1 MVIICSRR
9 GWFLCRTL
17 SSKKLKA
24 HIGKSEMRRGRV
36 KVYISVGFLHI
47 SEINKILGKVGITNM
62 AYLTTTGSGQ
72 PVLILKE
79 GTTRSRGKEAQR
91 NNIMAARVIGEVL
104 KTTLGP
110 RGMDKM
116 LIDSL
121 GDITITNDGAAILK
135 EIDVEHPA
143 AKMMVEIA
151 KTQDDMVGD
160 GTTSAVVLAS
170 ELLKRAEELLEQNIH
185 PTILVSGFRK
195 ASQKAIE
202 VINKTAVPLDI
213 NDRKTL
219 LKVALTS
226 MSSKAIGGAKD
237 HLAEIS
243 IDAVKQIAEQRGE
256 KTIADIDNIQ
266 LIKKTGKS
274 LLETELIQGIIIDK
288 EVVNPG
294 MLKMK
299 ENAKIALIDS
309 ALEIEKTEISAEIRI
324 KDPTQMKAFLD
335 QENDMMQDM
344 VVKIKASGANVIFC
358 QKGIDDMVQHFLAKE
373 GIIAARRV
381 KESDMEKLAR
391 ATGGRIIS
399 DLDDLK
405 KADLGSAGL
414 VEERKIGDDKMIF
427 VEKCKDPHS
436 VAILIRAGLER
447 MVDEA
452 ERAMTDSLSVVSDV
466 IENSQIV
473 PGGGAIEIEIA
484 KELRKYATKVGGR
497 EQLAVEAFADAVEV
511 IPRTLAENAGLEPI
525 DILVELRS
533 THDKADG
540 KFTGINVFTGKLQDS
555 VANGVIEPI
564 VVKEQ
569 AIKSAAESAAM
580 ILRIDD
586 VITAKAPKAPAGGPG
601 GMPGGMGEE

>member
-1 MVIICSRR
+1 
-9 GWFLCRTL
+9 
-17 SSKKLKA
+17 
-24 HIGKSEMRRGRV
+24 
-36 KVYISVGFLHI
+36 
-47 SEINKILGKVGITNM
+47 M

-170 ELLKRAEELLEQNIH
+170 ELLKKAEELLDQNIH

-195 ASQKAIE
+195 ASVKAIE
-202 VINKTAVPLDI
+202 VINKAAVPLDI

-226 MSSKAIGGAKD
+226 MSSKAVGSARD

-243 IDAVKQIAEQRGE
+243 IDAVKQIAEQRGD

-274 LLETELIQGIIIDK
+274 LLETQLIRGIIIDK
-288 EVVNPG
+288 EVVNPN
-294 MLKMK
+294 MPKKK
-299 ENAKIALIDS
+299 ENAKIALLDS

-324 KDPTQMKAFLD
+324 KDPSQMKAFLD
-335 QENDMMQDM
+335 QETDMMQDM
-344 VVKIKASGANVIFC
+344 VTKIKASGADVIFC

-391 ATGGRIIS
+391 ATGARISS

-405 KADLGSAGL
+405 KSDLGSAGH

-452 ERAMTDSLSVVSDV
+452 ERAMTDSLSVISDV
-466 IENSQIV
+466 IENNKIV
-473 PGGGAIEIEIA
+473 AGGGAIEIEIS
-484 KELRKYATKVGGR
+484 KELRKYATTVGGR

-511 IPRTLAENAGLEPI
+511 IPRTLAENGGLEPI
-525 DILVELRS
+525 DILVELRQV
-533 THDKADG
+533 HDKATG
-540 KFTGINVFTGKLQDS
+540 KNMGINVFTGKLQDS
-555 VANGVIEPI
+555 IATGVIEPI
-564 VVKEQ
+564 MVKEQ
-569 AIKSAAESAAM
+569 AIKSAAESAAL

-586 VITAKAPKAPAGGPG
+586 VITAKAPKGAPG

>member
-1 MVIICSRR
+1 
-9 GWFLCRTL
+9 
-17 SSKKLKA
+17 
-24 HIGKSEMRRGRV
+24 
-36 KVYISVGFLHI
+36 
-47 SEINKILGKVGITNM
+47 M

-170 ELLKRAEELLEQNIH
+170 ELLKKAEELLDQNIH
-185 PTILVSGFRK
+185 PTLLVSGYRK
-195 ASQKAIE
+195 AAQKAIE
-202 VINKTAVPLDI
+202 TITKIAEPLDI

-226 MSSKAIGGAKD
+226 TSSKSVGSARE

-243 IDAVKQIAEQRGE
+243 IDAVKQIAEQRGD

-266 LIKKTGKS
+266 IIKKTGKS
-274 LLETELIQGIIIDK
+274 LLETQLIRGIIVDK

-294 MLKMK
+294 MPKIK
-299 ENAKIALIDS
+299 ENAKIALLDS

-324 KDPTQMKAFLD
+324 KDPTQMQAFLD
-335 QENDMMQDM
+335 QETDMMHDM
-344 VVKIKASGANVIFC
+344 VKKVKASGADVIFC
-358 QKGIDDMVQHFLAKE
+358 QKGVDDMVQHFLAKE
-373 GIIAARRV
+373 GIMAARRV
-381 KESDMEKLAR
+381 KESDMEKLSR
-391 ATGGRIIS
+391 ATGARIIS

-405 KADLGSAGL
+405 PEDLGKAGL

-452 ERAMTDSLSVVSDV
+452 ERAMTDSLSVISDV
-466 IENSQIV
+466 IENNKVV
-473 PGGGAIEIEIA
+473 PGGGAVEIEIA

-497 EQLAVEAFADAVEV
+497 EQLAIEAFADAVEV

-525 DILVELRS
+525 DILVQLRS
-533 THDKADG
+533 IHDKEDG
-540 KFTGINVFTGKLQDS
+540 KNQGINIYQGKLQDS
-555 VANGVIEPI
+555 IKNGVIEPI

-569 AIKSAAESAAM
+569 AIKSSAESAAM

-586 VITAKAPKAPAGGPG
+586 VITAKAPKGAPGGPG
-601 GMPGGMGEE
+601 GMPGGMGGMGEE

>member
-1 MVIICSRR
+1 
-9 GWFLCRTL
+9 
-17 SSKKLKA
+17 
-24 HIGKSEMRRGRV
+24 
-36 KVYISVGFLHI
+36 
-47 SEINKILGKVGITNM
+47 M

-91 NNIMAARVIGEVL
+91 NNIMAAQVIGEVL

-116 LIDSL
+116 LVDSL

-160 GTTSAVVLAS
+160 GTTTAVVLAS
-170 ELLKRAEELLEQNIH
+170 ELLKKAEEMLDQNIH
-185 PTILVSGFRK
+185 PIILVSGYRK

-202 VINKTAVPLDI
+202 VINKIALPLDV
-213 NDRKTL
+213 NDPKTL

-226 MSSKAIGGAKD
+226 MSSKSVGSARE

-243 IDAVKQIAEQRGE
+243 IDAVKQIAEKRGD

-266 LIKKTGKS
+266 LVKKTGKS
-274 LLETELIQGIIIDK
+274 LLETQLISGIIIDK

-294 MLKMK
+294 MAKTK
-299 ENAKIALIDS
+299 ENAKILLLDA
-309 ALEIEKTEISAEIRI
+309 ALEIEKTEMSAEIRI
-324 KDPTQMKAFLD
+324 KDPSQMKAFLD
-335 QENDMMQDM
+335 QENDMMEKM
-344 VVKIKASGANVIFC
+344 VTKVKASGADIVFC
-358 QKGIDDMVQHFLAKE
+358 QKGIDDMVQHFLSKA
-373 GIIAARRV
+373 GIMAARRV
-381 KESDMEKLAR
+381 KESDMEKLAK

-405 KADLGSAGL
+405 AADLGFAGL
-414 VEERKIGDDKMIF
+414 VDERKIGDDKMIF

-436 VAILIRAGLER
+436 VSILIRAGLER

-452 ERAMTDSLSVVSDV
+452 ERAITDSLSVVSDV
-466 IENSQIV
+466 IENNKIV
-473 PGGGAIEIEIA
+473 AGGGAVEIEVA

-497 EQLAVEAFADAVEV
+497 EQLAVEAFADAMEV
-511 IPRTLAENAGLEPI
+511 IPRTLAENAGLQPI

-533 THDKADG
+533 KHDAAEG
-540 KFTGINVFTGKLQDS
+540 KNIGINVFTGKLQNS
-555 VANGVIEPI
+555 VEEGVIEPL

-586 VITAKAPKAPAGGPG
+586 VITAKSPKGGPGGPGG
-601 GMPGGMGEE
+601 GMPGGPGGEE

>member
-1 MVIICSRR
+1 
-9 GWFLCRTL
+9 
-17 SSKKLKA
+17 
-24 HIGKSEMRRGRV
+24 
-36 KVYISVGFLHI
+36 
-47 SEINKILGKVGITNM
+47 M

-79 GTTRSRGKEAQR
+79 GTTRSRGKEAQK

-170 ELLKRAEELLEQNIH
+170 ELLKKAEELLEQNIH
-185 PTILVSGFRK
+185 PTILVSGYRK
-195 ASQKAIE
+195 ASHKAIE

-226 MSSKAIGGAKD
+226 MSSKAVGAAKE

-243 IDAVKQIAEQRGE
+243 IDAVKQISEQRGE
-256 KTIADIDNIQ
+256 KTLADIDNIQ

-274 LLETELIQGIIIDK
+274 LLETQLIRGIIIDK

-294 MLKMK
+294 MPKSK
-299 ENAKIALIDS
+299 ENAKIALLDS

-335 QENDMMQDM
+335 QENSMMQNM
-344 VVKIKASGANVIFC
+344 VTKIKASGADVIFC

-405 KADLGSAGL
+405 SADLGNAGI
-414 VEERKIGDDKMIF
+414 VEERKIGDDKLIF

-452 ERAMTDSLSVVSDV
+452 ERAITDSLSVVSDV
-466 IENSQIV
+466 IENNKIV

-484 KELRKYATKVGGR
+484 KELRQYATKVGGR

-525 DILVELRS
+525 DILVEMRS
-533 THDKADG
+533 VHDKEDG
-540 KFTGINVFTGKLQDS
+540 KFKGINIFTGKLQDS
-555 VANGVIEPI
+555 IANGVIEPI
-564 VVKEQ
+564 MVKEQ
-569 AIKSAAESAAM
+569 AIKSAAESAAL

-586 VITAKAPKAPAGGPG
+586 VITAKASKAPAGGPG
-601 GMPGGMGEE
+601 GMPGGMGEY